1 MLLDQKA
8 MNVKVF
14 WEKILLFAN
23 VVKEKKFV
31 KGKGFKNHSY
41 WNQISIF
48 YNESQQKHLSLW
60 Q

>member
-31 KGKGFKNHSY
+31 KGKGFKNQSY

-48 YNESQQKHLSLW
+48 
-60 Q
+60 